1 MRRMAPAAM
10 VAVAI
15 AAMACAGG
23 ADAHPHGTTYVALG
37 GGIALERTTLELDV
51 PADNALPWAF
61 VEGRVQDPVDGYP
74 VIIQVHARDGEPAR
88 FAQVDVGEDGSYEWR
103 VRVLSVDDGVET
115 RPLVGAYDVTVFKVV
130 HAAGGAGAA

>member
-1 MRRMAPAAM
+1 MRRPALA
-10 VAVAI
+10 VAVAAAL

-37 GGIALERTTLELDV
+37 DGIALERTSLELAV

-61 VEGRVQDPVDGYP
+61 VEGKVKDPVDGYP

-103 VRVLSVDDGVET
+103 VRVLSVDAGVET
-115 RPLVGAYDVTVFKVV
+115 RPLVGTYDVTVFKVV
-130 HAAGGAGAA
+130 HSAGGAGAA